1 MQQQPIRLRPA
12 LPESNTGGPRELPH
26 MKGASMD
33 TGTRIHSQ
41 TGMTEGGTA
50 YGMYA
55 ETYDPD
61 TYWDVKKGPGPRVMA
76 ASTLED
82 DNVVNMAGEKL
93 GEITEIMI
101 DVPTGRVAYA
111 VLSVGGFLG
120 IGDKLLAVPWRAL
133 QIDPSNHRFV
143 LNVSK
148 ERIKEAPGFDKDNWP
163 SMADERWA
171 TDLHDYYSAPY
182 YWR

>member
-1 MQQQPIRLRPA
+1 M
-12 LPESNTGGPRELPH
+12 
-26 MKGASMD
+26 MD
-33 TGTRIHSQ
+33 TGTRIHSPAA
-41 TGMTEGGTA
+41 GLTEGGST
-50 YGMYA
+50 YGVYA
-55 ETYDPD
+55 EAYDPD
-61 TYWDVKKGPGPRVMA
+61 NYWDPKKGPGPRVMA

-82 DNVVNMAGEKL
+82 DNVVNQAGEKL

-120 IGDKLLAVPWRAL
+120 IGDKLLAIPWRAL

-143 LNVSK
+143 LNTSK

-171 TDLHDYYSAPY
+171 TELHNYYGAPY

>member
-1 MQQQPIRLRPA
+1 
-12 LPESNTGGPRELPH
+12 
-26 MKGASMD
+26 MD
-33 TGTRIHSQ
+33 TGTRIH
-41 TGMTEGGTA
+41 TPTAGLAEGGST
-50 YGMYA
+50 YGVHA
-55 ETYDPD
+55 EAYDPD
-61 TYWDVKKGPGPRVMA
+61 TYWDLKKGPGPRVMA

-82 DNVVNMAGEKL
+82 DKL

-120 IGDKLLAVPWRAL
+120 IGDKLLAIPWRAL

-143 LNVSK
+143 LNASK
-148 ERIKEAPGFDKDNWP
+148 ERIKEAPGFDKENWP

-171 TDLHDYYSAPY
+171 TELHNYYSAPY